1 MCLLHTNRG
10 REMRGIM
17 GRIAVAAMIGVA
29 AVQPAQACWNET
41 GQDAFKITHLNTM
54 LLVTALRCRGGADNF
69 LPEYNRFVVNNSS
82 LIGNQGKVIKAY
94 FAQTQGARG
103 AESSLDRMS
112 IGFANS
118 YGTGHRNMDC
128 RQLKMLAA
136 ELASQQ
142 QGVATLAQAAD
153 NAVMPSALPG
163 GICPAR
169 MAARP

>member
-1 MCLLHTNRG
+1 MPLLNTNRG
-10 REMRGIM
+10 RAMRGFF
-17 GRIAVAAMIGVA
+17 GRIALAAVVSAA
-29 AVQPAQACWNET
+29 AVQPAQACWNDA
-41 GQDAFKITHLNTM
+41 GQDAVKITHLNTM

-82 LIGNQGKVIKAY
+82 LIGNQGKVIKSH
-94 FAQTQGARG
+94 FAATHGAGG
-103 AESSLDRMS
+103 AEGALDRMS

-118 YGTGHRNMDC
+118 YGTGHRDMNC
-128 RQLKMLAA
+128 KQLKMLAA

-153 NAVMPSALPG
+153 MAIIPSAMPG
-163 GICPAR
+163 GVCPAR

>member
-1 MCLLHTNRG
+1 MVT
-10 REMRGIM
+10 
-17 GRIAVAAMIGVA
+17 AAAG
-29 AVQPAQACWNET
+29 QPAQACWSGA
-41 GQDAFKITHLNTM
+41 GQDAVKITHLNTM

-82 LIGNQGKVIKAY
+82 LIGAQGKLIKSHL
-94 FAQTQGARG
+94 AQTQGVRG
-103 AESSLDRMS
+103 AESALDRMS

-136 ELASQQ
+136 GLASQI
-142 QGVATLAQAAD
+142 QGIATLTAAAD
-153 NAVMPSALPG
+153 GAVGETSLPG

-169 MAARP
+169 MATRQ